1 MNDTTP
7 PPGIPGDDGAPTGDG
22 TTAGTSGASN
32 NGSSYTGA
40 HSTGEAGGGSTGT
53 ATGDAGPHSSARTS
67 DRFFTWLRRTGITR
81 SSDRWFAGVA
91 GGIAAKA
98 NIDPLIVRGI
108 FVVLAVL
115 GGPGIL
121 LYLAA
126 WVLLPDSSGR
136 IHLEE
141 IFRGRASAGAIVT
154 TVVLGAIL
162 VIPTII
168 WLFRAVFLGPLSWGM
183 WDIVPNWMQVTLGVL
198 WWAVVVPALVVWL
211 IIWLS
216 NRSGKGSSAF
226 GGAEPNSAPGQPSSF
241 EQQANNFSAQATDFA
256 NRAGERA
263 QEWGNDFGQK
273 AEDWGRRVESKSKE
287 WEQRGREYHEA
298 HKLGAVHVVVTLAL
312 TLLTA
317 GAAASF
323 ALFVGAENQLVL
335 TAGIVSGVA
344 VLAIST
350 IIAGIR
356 GRESGWIG
364 FLSFCGVIALL
375 FAPFSTVLPA
385 NTQVIPFGES
395 VIRPGNTGDDHAIV
409 KIGGNVTVDLSE
421 LGQNADARNIDV
433 WLLGGNTTVRL
444 PEAASVRVQVNLMA
458 GNIRDHRLDSD
469 ERRQGGIL
477 MARTFE
483 QPGRASNTGDTV
495 TVRVRMLGGN
505 VSISD
510 RQVLSSTLEDRV
522 DEVDELLERIEEL
535 ESAR

>member
-7 PPGIPGDDGAPTGDG
+7 PPGAPGGDG
-22 TTAGTSGASN
+22 TPNDGTAAGSADNAGAGNTSTGPSAGNSHAEGPGASGAR
-32 NGSSYTGA
+32 A
-40 HSTGEAGGGSTGT
+40 
-53 ATGDAGPHSSARTS
+53 S
-67 DRFFTWLRRTGITR
+67 DRFFSWLRQTGITR

-98 NIDPLIVRGI
+98 KIDPLIVRGI
-108 FVVLAVL
+108 FVVLALL

-121 LYLAA
+121 LYLAG
-126 WVLLPDSSGR
+126 WVLLPDSNGR

-141 IFRGRASAGAIVT
+141 IFRGRASAGAIAT

-162 VIPTII
+162 VIPTIF

-183 WDIVPNWMQVTLGVL
+183 WDIVPNWVQVTLGVL
-198 WWAVVVPALVVWL
+198 WWAVVVPALVIWL

-216 NRSGKGSSAF
+216 NRSNRGSSD
-226 GGAEPNSAPGQPSSF
+226 SASAAPTGPSGF
-241 EQQANNFSAQATDFA
+241 EQQAHQFAAQASSFA

-263 QEWGNDFGQK
+263 NEWGQEFGQK
-273 AEDWGRRVESKSKE
+273 AEDWGRRAESKSKE

-312 TLLTA
+312 TLLAA

-323 ALFVGAENQLVL
+323 ALFVGADNQLVL

-375 FAPFSTVLPA
+375 FAPFSAVLPA
-385 NTQVIPFGES
+385 KTEVIPFGDS
-395 VIRPGNTGDDHAIV
+395 VIRPGNIGEDRAIV

-421 LGQNADARNIDV
+421 LSQNADPRTIDV

-444 PEAASVRVQVNLMA
+444 PEAAKVQVQVNLMA
-458 GNIRDHRLDSD
+458 GNIRDQRLDSD

-483 QPGRASNTGDTV
+483 QPGRAADNGDTV